1 MHMHMHMCAFLSVLN
16 PYRVP
21 IAREAADP
29 CAGSVQLRA
38 AEDVATAGAGQIET
52 SSSGSDDHRRLIRYL
67 HLDRSPTGCATGA
80 VQHEHE
86 AAARKGSSL
95 DGQASIQA

>member
-1 MHMHMHMCAFLSVLN
+1 MFMCMYVTPNSFPSKPGRGAH
-16 PYRVP
+16 R
-21 IAREAADP
+21 AEAADP

>member
-1 MHMHMHMCAFLSVLN
+1 MFMCMDVTLAFLSVLN
-16 PYRVP
+16 PHRVP
-21 IAREAADP
+21 HRAHP